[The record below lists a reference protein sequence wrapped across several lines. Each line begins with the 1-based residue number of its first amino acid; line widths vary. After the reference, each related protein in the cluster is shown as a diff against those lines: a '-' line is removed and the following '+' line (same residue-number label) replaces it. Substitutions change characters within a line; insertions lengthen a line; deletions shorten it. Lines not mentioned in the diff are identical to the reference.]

1 MGMLNEIF
9 KKISIKTQA
18 FEISI
23 LYICLAISLITLVIY
38 LLDMNLSDKALFFLL
53 IVLKYS
59 STILCICSLYRLLV
73 NIYHI
78 IRRPSVLRAMKNLLY
93 LVFIIYG
100 TIAVLLE
107 TFVSVIAGGNG

>member
-1 MGMLNEIF
+1 MLSEIF
-9 KKISIKTQA
+9 KKISIKTQV

-23 LYICLAISLITLVIY
+23 LYLSLAVSLITLGIY
-38 LLDMNLSDKALFFLL
+38 LLDLNLSDKTLFYLL
-53 IVLKYS
+53 IVLRYS

-93 LVFIIYG
+93 LVFIVYG
-100 TIAVLLE
+100 MVVVLLE
-107 TFVSVIAGGNG
+107 TFISIVATGNG

>member
-1 MGMLNEIF
+1 MLNEIF
-9 KKISIKTQA
+9 KKISIKTQV

-23 LYICLAISLITLVIY
+23 LYLSLAVSLTALGIY
-38 LLDMNLSDKALFFLL
+38 LLDLNLSDKALFYLL
-53 IVLKYS
+53 IILRYS

-93 LVFIIYG
+93 LAFIVYG
-100 TIAVLLE
+100 MVVVLLE
-107 TFVSVIAGGNG
+107 TFVSIIATGNG

>member
-1 MGMLNEIF
+1 MLNKIF
-9 KKISIKTQA
+9 KKISLKTQV

-23 LYICLAISLITLVIY
+23 LYLCLVISLVTLVIY
-38 LLDMNLSDKALFFLL
+38 LLDLNLSDKSLFILL

-59 STILCICSLYRLLV
+59 STILCICSLYRLIV

-78 IRRPSVLRAMKNLLY
+78 IRRPSFLRAMKNLLY

-100 TIAVLLE
+100 TIVVLLE
-107 TFVSVIAGGNG
+107 TFISVIAGGNG

>member
-1 MGMLNEIF
+1 MLNEIF
-9 KKISIKTQA
+9 KKISIKTQI

-23 LYICLAISLITLVIY
+23 LYLCLVVSLVSLGLY
-38 LLDMNLSDKALFFLL
+38 LLDLNLSDKALFILL

-73 NIYHI
+73 NIYHV

-100 TIAVLLE
+100 TIVVLLE
-107 TFVSVIAGGNG
+107 TFISVIATGNG